1 MAITKRSAMNAG
13 AEKPKVTASPSP
25 AATPEKK
32 SVWAELSKHVMTGIS
47 NMIPF
52 LIMGGLILAMSQ
64 LIPYVILGVDP
75 SIGIVDAMNTGKYT
89 GFSLGLL
96 QFANLT
102 ADFGGTLFG
111 FAIPMFAAFM
121 ANSIGGRLAF
131 PAGFIGG
138 LMATKPTAVLS
149 IVDGKWATS
158 APVASTFLGAI
169 LIALAA
175 GYFVKW
181 LNKVIKVSHNM
192 LAFKTT
198 FLIPILAAVAVM
210 LGMKLDVSTFKDKNG
225 KTLMYAA
232 PSNLSPASDEYKKL
246 IAERVAKIKA
256 ANPDKGNTPIPEDL
270 VTGSGS
276 GLDPHISP
284 AAAQYQVERIA
295 KARGISADKVNTI
308 VLQYTN
314 KKLLGV
320 FGEET
325 VNVLQVNLALD
336 GILK

>member
-1 MAITKRSAMNAG
+1 MMKSIKSLA
-13 AEKPKVTASPSP
+13 PKALIFLLILTLLCGVIYPLA
-25 AATPEKK
+25 
-32 SVWAELSKHVMTGIS
+32 VTGIS
-47 NMIPF
+47 QLLFPKQANGS
-52 LIMGGLILAMSQ
+52 LIEVNGKKYGSELLAQ
-64 LIPYVILGVDP
+64 QF
-75 SIGIVDAMNTGKYT
+75 TGDQY
-89 GFSLGLL
+89 
-96 QFANLT
+96 
-102 ADFGGTLFG
+102 
-111 FAIPMFAAFM
+111 MW
-121 ANSIGGRLAF
+121 GR
-131 PAGFIGG
+131 
-138 LMATKPTAVLS
+138 V
-149 IVDGKWATS
+149 
-158 APVASTFLGAI
+158 
-169 LIALAA
+169 
-175 GYFVKW
+175 
-181 LNKVIKVSHNM
+181 
-192 LAFKTT
+192 
-198 FLIPILAAVAVM
+198 
-210 LGMKLDVSTFKDKNG
+210 MKLDVSTFKDKNG

-246 IAERVAKIKA
+246 IAERVEKIKA